1 MADTDENLQKLV
13 NMAREND
20 SLDEY
25 LDNRLDQTEVQ
36 LRDYLIKLTTFK
48 QLRIMKY
55 GRP

>member
-25 LDNRLDQTEVQ
+25 LDNRLDQLEVQ